1 MSFKFKHPYTI
12 NPEYATPVAY
22 FCMEYAIHQPL
33 KLYAGGLGYL
43 AGSHLRSAFELKQN
57 FVGIGILWK
66 YGYYDQVRKSD
77 QTMEVLF
84 QEKVYGFLEPTD
96 IKFKITVSSHDVWV
110 TAYYLPPSVFNSAPL
125 FLLSTDLPENDYLA
139 RTISHKLYD
148 SNPETRIASNILLGI
163 GGCKLLEHLGW
174 EPEVYHINESHAL
187 TVAFYLYR
195 KYKDVNELKRRLVFT
210 NHTPEEGGNPKTGIW
225 MLQNMGFFYD
235 LPVSTIK
242 TITSFT
248 GEQLNHTHAAFKVSG
263 LANGVSRLHNKTLA
277 RMWKNYDD
285 LCPLISI
292 TNAQSFNY
300 WADKKMYESLQE
312 NKDAELINLKIAGK
326 EQLFEKVADQ
336 NGEILDKHVLTIVYA
351 KRFTGY
357 KRADLL
363 LHNPER
369 FDKLMKNTRYPVQII
384 WAGKPYPADYS
395 SIGVFDKIVNVCKKY
410 NNCSV
415 LSGYELK
422 LSRLLK
428 NGADIWLNVPR
439 IGHEACGTS
448 GMSAAMN
455 GALNVTIADGWVPE
469 FAKDK
474 INCFVIPHADPD
486 LTEYQQDEIDA
497 NNLYDLL
504 ENEVIPMYYENQS
517 RWLSMIR
524 NSMSDIIPY
533 FDSNRMVSEYYKQ
546 LYCAVKGVT
555 SEHSVI
561 ADQQIF
567 SL

>member
-1 MSFKFKHPYTI
+1 MSFTFKHPYTI

-33 KLYAGGLGYL
+33 KIYAGGLGYL
-43 AGSHLRSAFELKQN
+43 AGSHLKSAFELKQN
-57 FVGIGILWK
+57 VVGIGIFWK
-66 YGYYDQVRKSD
+66 YGYYDQIRKSD

-84 QEKVYGFLEPTD
+84 QEKVYAFLQPTG

-110 TAYYLPPSVFNSAPL
+110 TAYYLPCSVFNSAPL

-148 SNPETRIASNILLGI
+148 SNPETRIASSILLGI
-163 GGCKLLEHLGW
+163 GGCKLLEYLSW
-174 EPEVYHINESHAL
+174 KPEVYHINESHAL
-187 TVAFYLYR
+187 PVAFYLFS
-195 KYKDVNELKRRLVFT
+195 KYSDVNEVKKRLVFT
-210 NHTPEEGGNPKTGIW
+210 NHTPEEGGNPNTSIW
-225 MLQNMGFFYD
+225 LLQNMGFFYD
-235 LPVSTIK
+235 LPISIVK

-248 GEQLNHTHAAFKVSG
+248 GDQLNHTHAALKLSG
-263 LANGVSRLHNKTLA
+263 MANGVSRLHNETLSG
-277 RMWKNYDD
+277 MWKYYND

-292 TNAQSFNY
+292 TNAQSFSY
-300 WADKKMYESLQE
+300 WADKKMYELLQE
-312 NKDAELINLKIAGK
+312 NKDDELVKLKISGK
-326 EQLFEKVADQ
+326 EQLFEIVADQ
-336 NGEILDKHVLTIVYA
+336 NGEILDKNILTIVFA

-363 LHNPER
+363 LHNPQR
-369 FDKLMKNTRYPVQII
+369 FDKMMKNSKQPIQII

-395 SIGVFDKIVNVCKKY
+395 SIGIFDKIVNVCKSY

-439 IGHEACGTS
+439 KGHEASGTS

-455 GALNVTIADGWVPE
+455 GALNLTIPDGWVPE

-474 INCFVIPHADPD
+474 INCFVIPHANPV
-486 LTEYQQDEIDA
+486 LTDYQQDEIDA

-504 ENEVIPMYYENQS
+504 ENEVIPMYYDHQD
-517 RWLSMIR
+517 RWLSMIKS
-524 NSMSDIIPY
+524 SMRDIIPY
-533 FDSNRMVSEYYKQ
+533 FDSNRMVSEYYKL
-546 LYCAVKGVT
+546 LYCAAKGET
-555 SEHSVI
+555 KEQLRI
-561 ADQQIF
+561 TDQEIF